1 MFDFFVTGSEWSFRE
16 TKTAGTETTR
26 APVWCTWN
34 PELLPVNGLHPLL
47 WLVLV
52 QSTPSNSGSSVHL
65 RVNFVSLQWPLI
77 LTLTHLYYCVAVSDA
92 EETIA
97 WMVEKDPMLSTDD
110 YGRDLASVQAL
121 QRKHDTLERD
131 LNALEEK
138 VCWIIFALQQGL
150 IICVVCINSSV
161 ISLVGRSSD

>member
-1 MFDFFVTGSEWSFRE
+1 MDVDI
-16 TKTAGTETTR
+16 
-26 APVWCTWN
+26 
-34 PELLPVNGLHPLL
+34 
-47 WLVLV
+47 
-52 QSTPSNSGSSVHL
+52 SNSS
-65 RVNFVSLQWPLI
+65 Q
-77 LTLTHLYYCVAVSDA
+77 YCMLGFFSDA

-138 VCWIIFALQQGL
+138 VGQIILVLQQGL
-150 IICVVCINSSV
+150 MQMHY
-161 ISLVGRSSD
+161 

>member
-1 MFDFFVTGSEWSFRE
+1 MDIDVNNSSQYCTLAFF
-16 TKTAGTETTR
+16 
-26 APVWCTWN
+26 
-34 PELLPVNGLHPLL
+34 
-47 WLVLV
+47 
-52 QSTPSNSGSSVHL
+52 
-65 RVNFVSLQWPLI
+65 
-77 LTLTHLYYCVAVSDA
+77 SDA

-138 VCWIIFALQQGL
+138 VGSIILMLQQDL
-150 IICVVCINSSV
+150 MQFSFMQY
-161 ISLVGRSSD
+161 

>member
-1 MFDFFVTGSEWSFRE
+1 MISDISKQCLCNV
-16 TKTAGTETTR
+16 
-26 APVWCTWN
+26 
-34 PELLPVNGLHPLL
+34 L
-47 WLVLV
+47 W
-52 QSTPSNSGSSVHL
+52 
-65 RVNFVSLQWPLI
+65 F
-77 LTLTHLYYCVAVSDA
+77 SDA

-138 VCWIIFALQQGL
+138 VSF
-150 IICVVCINSSV
+150 
-161 ISLVGRSSD
+161 LVQVHWLYSKI

>member
-1 MFDFFVTGSEWSFRE
+1 M
-16 TKTAGTETTR
+16 
-26 APVWCTWN
+26 
-34 PELLPVNGLHPLL
+34 
-47 WLVLV
+47 
-52 QSTPSNSGSSVHL
+52 
-65 RVNFVSLQWPLI
+65 
-77 LTLTHLYYCVAVSDA
+77 YVSDA

-138 VCWIIFALQQGL
+138 VCSILPSVWSDFVARLNG
-150 IICVVCINSSV
+150 ICVHFIMAIALLVAEHSFCCIYSCRLASS
-161 ISLVGRSSD
+161 IG

>member
-1 MFDFFVTGSEWSFRE
+1 VY
-16 TKTAGTETTR
+16 A
-26 APVWCTWN
+26 
-34 PELLPVNGLHPLL
+34 
-47 WLVLV
+47 LVV
-52 QSTPSNSGSSVHL
+52 
-65 RVNFVSLQWPLI
+65 R
-77 LTLTHLYYCVAVSDA
+77 DA

-138 VCWIIFALQQGL
+138 VCWTIIDCF
-150 IICVVCINSSV
+150 VVRFNAPVLNSTP
-161 ISLVGRSSD
+161 

>member
-1 MFDFFVTGSEWSFRE
+1 M
-16 TKTAGTETTR
+16 
-26 APVWCTWN
+26 
-34 PELLPVNGLHPLL
+34 
-47 WLVLV
+47 
-52 QSTPSNSGSSVHL
+52 
-65 RVNFVSLQWPLI
+65 
-77 LTLTHLYYCVAVSDA
+77 AVSYA

-138 VCWIIFALQQGL
+138 VAGIILFLQFCTK
-150 IICVVCINSSV
+150 I
-161 ISLVGRSSD
+161 

>member
-1 MFDFFVTGSEWSFRE
+1 VY
-16 TKTAGTETTR
+16 A
-26 APVWCTWN
+26 
-34 PELLPVNGLHPLL
+34 
-47 WLVLV
+47 LVV
-52 QSTPSNSGSSVHL
+52 
-65 RVNFVSLQWPLI
+65 R
-77 LTLTHLYYCVAVSDA
+77 DA

-138 VCWIIFALQQGL
+138 VC
-150 IICVVCINSSV
+150 
-161 ISLVGRSSD
+161 

>member
-1 MFDFFVTGSEWSFRE
+1 MQHS
-16 TKTAGTETTR
+16 GT
-26 APVWCTWN
+26 VFQFSLIIILSN
-34 PELLPVNGLHPLL
+34 YSDLLYTNI
-47 WLVLV
+47 
-52 QSTPSNSGSSVHL
+52 T
-65 RVNFVSLQWPLI
+65 I
-77 LTLTHLYYCVAVSDA
+77 LYVVAVSDA

-138 VCWIIFALQQGL
+138 VG
-150 IICVVCINSSV
+150 
-161 ISLVGRSSD
+161 

>member
-1 MFDFFVTGSEWSFRE
+1 M
-16 TKTAGTETTR
+16 
-26 APVWCTWN
+26 
-34 PELLPVNGLHPLL
+34 
-47 WLVLV
+47 
-52 QSTPSNSGSSVHL
+52 
-65 RVNFVSLQWPLI
+65 I
-77 LTLTHLYYCVAVSDA
+77 SDA

-138 VCWIIFALQQGL
+138 V
-150 IICVVCINSSV
+150 S
-161 ISLVGRSSD
+161 SLVHWLCCKTTYSCFISEQ